1 VDRGVGVSRG
11 RWRWPVPWP
20 WQEFLEQGLESW
32 RHGAVE
38 NSRFERLE
46 DLEPHEQ
53 AQDTSTQD
61 FTARNSSL

>member
-1 VDRGVGVSRG
+1 MDRGVEVSRG

-46 DLEPHEQ
+46 DLEPHVPDHE
-53 AQDTSTQD
+53 
-61 FTARNSSL
+61 